1 MVLRRHATAVPTDT
15 PDHRFLGG
23 LGRRTDRARQ
33 GGLMES
39 HLSQACPSA
48 NAAILLSCTN
58 HELTQPLT
66 PRPLWEIFLG
76 RNRQR

>member
-33 GGLMES
+33 EGLMES
-39 HLSQACPSA
+39 HLSQACPSSFKGSTVVIFTWPDA
-48 NAAILLSCTN
+48 NDEGQCSLIT
-58 HELTQPLT
+58 EVGMP
-66 PRPLWEIFLG
+66 
-76 RNRQR
+76 